1 MERKKKRKIEKDY
14 TVLYTAYLCAL
25 CIQIQY
31 LHIYKY
37 SRDVNSRKFKNRIRN
52 LKNWERNIPRTG
64 QSRQT
69 EKTRENGK
77 TRKTVKFRN
86 RKIR

>member
-31 LHIYKY
+31 LDTYINIVGM
-37 SRDVNSRKFKNRIRN
+37 SILEN
-52 LKNWERNIPRTG
+52 LKMESEI
-64 QSRQT
+64 
-69 EKTRENGK
+69 
-77 TRKTVKFRN
+77 
-86 RKIR
+86 